1 MLQKK
6 IREIKKDKRKLTV
19 FKLVNAS
26 FQGSVVAIGV
36 RNSAVGCI
44 AHGSASDDSKCSKIH
59 RIN

>member
-6 IREIKKDKRKLTV
+6 YGKKNDKRKLTV
-19 FKLVNAS
+19 FKLVHAS

-44 AHGSASDDSKCSKIH
+44 AHGSASDDSK
-59 RIN
+59 